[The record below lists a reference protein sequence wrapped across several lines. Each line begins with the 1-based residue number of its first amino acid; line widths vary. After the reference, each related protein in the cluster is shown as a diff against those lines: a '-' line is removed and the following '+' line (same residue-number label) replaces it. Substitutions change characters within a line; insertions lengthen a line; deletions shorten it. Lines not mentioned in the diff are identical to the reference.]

1 MAAPCQLHAVV
12 RWRVLGSWPVL
23 LANWRDERI
32 CPCRTASNSACLHSE
47 NPVCSMPRVSIC
59 WG

>member
-1 MAAPCQLHAVV
+1 
-12 RWRVLGSWPVL
+12 VL